1 MSNEKETK
9 QLSVLENKQTAHL
22 TKAYTHLTP
31 PHPHTYTTYHT
42 ALQHEPDSHT
52 SSPIWLKSQEYL
64 STGYRKKQ

>member
-52 SSPIWLKSQEYL
+52 SSPI
-64 STGYRKKQ
+64 